1 MRPVPSDSPPIIR
14 VKLKCKDL
22 SEFLALLAPGIARGG
37 VFVTPYRV
45 LPLGSRVKLRLEFTG
60 GVVGVAGEAVVLRHA
75 PSKRGTGM
83 ALHLVRLDPDSA
95 QFPLVSVPLPPAP
108 SAPSKH
114 APTTFED
121 DSILVLDEPHP
132 LHVPPYPF
140 APPASDGHAP
150 LVAPTSSAAAKYPP
164 GWAGEALSV
173 GSALPVAA
181 SHAPARSPPSAGAP
195 RAGSVA
201 PGAASPGP
209 PADPPAPTRSP
220 GGAAGSSRPT
230 FVALP
235 SAPPVTSASPRG
247 LAANPRPTPHAG
259 GLEVAAPLGGSAMWP
274 GPPPGDD
281 RAALAASLAEIVE
294 AAVPPASVSPPV
306 AAKVAEVEPGEA
318 SLLASAPAPVVAPAS
333 LVDSRDTDG
342 QHANSGNTGKRRQLV
357 FIGGAAAALM
367 AIIAS
372 VALWSHRQDSAAIAA
387 QLTLADERIA
397 AGRLAGPSGDE
408 ALDHLLSARALRPDD
423 PRVMERLNALA
434 AKFEQLG
441 DLALERGDAAEAAAH
456 YQGAVLAE
464 PGRSKASSRLKELE
478 LRVRSG
484 TPTN

>member
-22 SEFLALLAPGIARGG
+22 TEFLALLAPGIARGG
-37 VFVTPYRV
+37 VFVTPYKV
-45 LPLGSRVKLRLEFTG
+45 LPLGSPVKLRLEFTG

-83 ALHLVRLDPDSA
+83 TLHLVRLDPDSA

-108 SAPSKH
+108 TGPSKH
-114 APTTFED
+114 GPSTSSTLED
-121 DSILVLDEPHP
+121 DAILVLEEPHP

-140 APPASDGHAP
+140 APPAPDGHAP
-150 LVAPTSSAAAKYPP
+150 VAPPPTSAAPKYPP
-164 GWAGEALSV
+164 GWAGETLSV
-173 GSALPVAA
+173 GRAQPVTT
-181 SHAPARSPPSAGAP
+181 SHPPARSPPSAGPP
-195 RAGSVA
+195 RAGGVA
-201 PGAASPGP
+201 PGSPHP
-209 PADPPAPTRSP
+209 VPPAPTRSP
-220 GGAAGSSRPT
+220 GGSAGHSRPA

-235 SAPPVTSASPRG
+235 SAPPVMPGS
-247 LAANPRPTPHAG
+247 
-259 GLEVAAPLGGSAMWP
+259 LEAAAPLGGSAMWP
-274 GPPPGDD
+274 GPPPGDA
-281 RAALAASLAEIVE
+281 RAAIAASLAEVVE
-294 AAVPPASVSPPV
+294 AAAPQAPASPPV
-306 AAKVAEVEPGEA
+306 AASLAEVVQAAAPQA
-318 SLLASAPAPVVAPAS
+318 SASAPVAAPAS
-333 LVDSRDTDG
+333 LVDSRDIAG
-342 QHANSGNTGKRRQLV
+342 PRANTGKRRQLA

-372 VALWSHRQDSAAIAA
+372 GTLWSHRQDNAAVAA
-387 QLTLADERIA
+387 QVSLADERIA

-441 DLALERGDAAEAAAH
+441 DRALERGDAAEAAAH

-464 PGRSKASSRLKELE
+464 PGRSKASSRLKEIE